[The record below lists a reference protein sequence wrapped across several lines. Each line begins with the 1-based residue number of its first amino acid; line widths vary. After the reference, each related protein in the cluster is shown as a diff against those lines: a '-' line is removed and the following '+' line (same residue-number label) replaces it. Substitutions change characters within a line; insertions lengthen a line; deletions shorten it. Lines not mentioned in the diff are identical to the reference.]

1 MSITLSEVEYKY
13 IGSIS
18 AGLADVL
25 DLIASD
31 STPSRA
37 HISKD
42 NLVAIKR
49 LKDHAVAEP
58 FDAEEIKMLLDKIE
72 TKGEIDIAWG

>member
-1 MSITLSEVEYKY
+1 MSITLSEVEYTY

-42 NLVAIKR
+42 NLVAITR
-49 LKDHAVAEP
+49 LKAHMEAEP
-58 FDAEEIKMLLDKIE
+58 DDAEEVKMLLEKIE
-72 TKGEIDIAWG
+72 ANGEIDIAWG